1 MKRILTVSVI
11 VLVCVGV
18 IAGIVITSTGGVIG
32 RGHAG
37 GYDYTDSV
45 GGAGGGD
52 GYSGY
57 SGGSPP
63 VRYSTELDENLGYSV
78 GGAKDVNNFRENI
91 ENGFLPLFTDITYE
105 GLFYDY
111 YFDTGQRTT
120 CTHLF
125 CPSYSYAVSRDPFSR
140 MNEYYLSVGLNSN
153 IKESDFHRKKL
164 NLVIVLDI
172 SASMSSSFDRY
183 YYDSPSSS
191 LPYQENEWDYRRSK
205 IDLATESV
213 VALLDHLNS
222 DDRFGMVLF
231 NDYDQLLTPL
241 KPVGFKNMGALKQT
255 ILGLEARGGTQLS
268 AGMRAGTD
276 LFGELMYADPS
287 EYENRI
293 VFITDAMPNIGDTSE
308 WGLLGTLERNSEH
321 GIYTTF
327 IGIGVDFNTELVDY
341 ITKIKGANYYS
352 VHTPGELRWRMES
365 EFEFMVTPLV
375 FDLTLTLDAE
385 GYEIVKVYGSPEA
398 NEATGELMRV
408 NTLFPSKIEGGE
420 IRGGLILLEL
430 RRVSPET
437 NLRLRVSYEDRVGH
451 IYTDEA
457 FIQMPEGHE
466 YYQNSG
472 IRKGI
477 LLSRY
482 ADLMKNWINDERESY
497 FEAKSLEP
505 SIDWRTG
512 IIVPEVPLGRW
523 ERQSIPL
530 RVSTHY
536 QHLFSH
542 FSTYFE
548 NEMNSIGDS
557 DLDQELTILDKLSN
571 Y

>member
-1 MKRILTVSVI
+1 MKRLLIVSAL
-11 VLVCVGV
+11 VLVVGGI
-18 IAGIVITSTGGVIG
+18 IAGIVIISSGGVIG
-32 RGHAG
+32 RGHATG
-37 GYDYTDSV
+37 GY
-45 GGAGGGD
+45 
-52 GYSGY
+52 GYSGSGGGSGGSSY
-57 SGGSPP
+57 SGGPPP
-63 VRYSTELDENLGYSV
+63 VSYSLESDGNLGYSV
-78 GGAKDVNNFRENI
+78 GGAKDINNFRENI

-111 YFDTGQRTT
+111 YFDTGQRAT

-125 CPSYSYAVSRDPFSR
+125 CPSYSYAVSQDPFSKVY
-140 MNEYYLSVGLNSN
+140 EYYLSVGLNSN

-172 SASMSSSFDRY
+172 SGSMSSPFDRY

-191 LPYQENEWDYRRSK
+191 LPYQENEEDYGRSK

-241 KPVGFKNMGALKQT
+241 EPVGFKDMRYLKQM
-255 ILGLEARGGTQLS
+255 ILGLRASGSTQLS

-276 LFGELMYADPS
+276 LFGELVYADPT

-293 VFITDAMPNIGDTSE
+293 IFITDAMPNMGDTSE
-308 WGLLGTLERNSEH
+308 WGLLGTLERNAQH
-321 GIYTTF
+321 RIYTTF

-341 ITKIKGANYYS
+341 ITKIRGANYYS
-352 VHTPGELRWRMES
+352 VHTPGELRWRMDS

-375 FDLTLTLDAE
+375 FNLTLNLDAY

-398 NEATGELMRV
+398 NEATGELIRV
-408 NTLFPSKIEGGE
+408 NTLFPSKTEGGE
-420 IRGGLILLEL
+420 TRGGLILLEL
-430 RRVSPET
+430 RKVSPET
-437 NLRLRVSYEDRVGH
+437 NLRLRVSYEDRLGH

-457 FIQMPEGHE
+457 FIQMSEGHE
-466 YYQNSG
+466 FYQNSG

-497 FEAKSLEP
+497 FEAKLLEP

-536 QHLFSH
+536 RYLFSE

-548 NEMNSIGDS
+548 SEMNAIGDS
-557 DLDQELTILDKLSN
+557 DLDQELIVLKKLIT